1 MPALTVEDEFVIVY
15 HRRRVLV
22 AFGEQSLAEAH
33 IADVLG
39 DSERF
44 SVHAGRRS
52 ATDFSG
58 RPLVSAV
65 ARPAGF
71 AETPA
76 QVVTFNRS
84 PAHEF
89 GLTGLALVVRPD
101 GLALETRSVAG
112 AESEVLA
119 ALRGGLRT
127 NRGLSFA
134 PGPARV
140 ALGGALSPAAF
151 YDLAE
156 QAAQLRVLTAQKFAT
171 NADVFATL
179 TGTSVDDALEMLTG
193 EFGLVVSSMPL
204 FGEELE
210 AVAFLG
216 LRDPMAVIAMGSA
229 NNDANAAGERREIGG
244 VTIFSTGIPSAPAA
258 CVRDGFAWIATSEE
272 FLASVI
278 RGETERIRTA
288 SPNAYELLRDASAGS
303 LFLDLT
309 SDSPNGPLDF
319 LRPAQSLAVETSVT
333 RDTLLITALLA
344 GSTDEWRQFAITQ
357 MLALHGIERVA
368 ETLPIG
374 HETGAASSDEAG
386 YN

>member
-1 MPALTVEDEFVIVY
+1 
-15 HRRRVLV
+15 
-22 AFGEQSLAEAH
+22 
-33 IADVLG
+33 
-39 DSERF
+39 
-44 SVHAGRRS
+44 
-52 ATDFSG
+52 
-58 RPLVSAV
+58 
-65 ARPAGF
+65 
-71 AETPA
+71 
-76 QVVTFNRS
+76 
-84 PAHEF
+84 
-89 GLTGLALVVRPD
+89 
-101 GLALETRSVAG
+101 
-112 AESEVLA
+112 
-119 ALRGGLRT
+119 
-127 NRGLSFA
+127 
-134 PGPARV
+134 
-140 ALGGALSPAAF
+140 
-151 YDLAE
+151 
-156 QAAQLRVLTAQKFAT
+156 
-171 NADVFATL
+171 
-179 TGTSVDDALEMLTG
+179 
-193 EFGLVVSSMPL
+193 MPL